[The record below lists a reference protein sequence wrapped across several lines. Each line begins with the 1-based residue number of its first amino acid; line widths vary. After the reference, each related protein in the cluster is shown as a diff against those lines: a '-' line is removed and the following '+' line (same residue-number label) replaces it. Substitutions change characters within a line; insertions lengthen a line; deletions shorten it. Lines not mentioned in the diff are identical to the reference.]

1 MNKDLTEIGIVLDK
15 SGSMGGIRKDTIG
28 GFNTF
33 IEDQKKEPGQANVSL
48 INFSDELKKIY
59 RCENIQKV
67 ATLTT
72 KNYVPGGLTALYD
85 GIGTMIDTLKGD
97 IDKRNDIDKPGKVIV
112 VIITDGYE
120 NCSKEYDAAKIKKQ
134 IKDLEDNHSWAFL
147 YLGANQD
154 AFSTGANLGMSRVH
168 TANWVGTKSG
178 SAKLYKSVSDTMSNY
193 RATGVANLADN
204 LKDDDDKDK

>member
-48 INFSDELKKIY
+48 INFSDELKKVY

-85 GIGTMIDTLKGD
+85 GIGTMIDTKAVD
-97 IDKRNDIDKPGKVIV
+97 YV
-112 VIITDGYE
+112 
-120 NCSKEYDAAKIKKQ
+120 KK
-134 IKDLEDNHSWAFL
+134 
-147 YLGANQD
+147 
-154 AFSTGANLGMSRVH
+154 
-168 TANWVGTKSG
+168 
-178 SAKLYKSVSDTMSNY
+178 
-193 RATGVANLADN
+193 
-204 LKDDDDKDK
+204 

>member
-85 GIGTMIDTLKGD
+85 GFGTMNLHKGSGLCEEMMFYTNVENLIDIAPIFFTKRLIAPIYFLLRLFISHIALKNN
-97 IDKRNDIDKPGKVIV
+97 KNEK
-112 VIITDGYE
+112 
-120 NCSKEYDAAKIKKQ
+120 
-134 IKDLEDNHSWAFL
+134 
-147 YLGANQD
+147 
-154 AFSTGANLGMSRVH
+154 
-168 TANWVGTKSG
+168 
-178 SAKLYKSVSDTMSNY
+178 
-193 RATGVANLADN
+193 
-204 LKDDDDKDK
+204 